1 MPIAGVPYAMTVV
14 FPMLE
19 FSIRIL
25 FPLFHLADL
34 APGPDHNTGFA
45 EVTDLFSLSNIVDL
59 VRRIVLV
66 LPDTLRA
73 RVPALGFVTV
83 ALRAERRYLIVP
95 NLLDIGRHVLVV
107 LIAVTGNDLTFT
119 AAPGADRG
127 MPGLVRGGC
136 FDPFGGSPDAPENVA
151 AVLRSDLLG
160 AGTMIRCDY
169 IHILSQTGF
178 GFFIRTRVLMFSG
191 SSFMAGSFEFF
202 RRHPVGV
209 PGIPCCIL
217 K

>member
-1 MPIAGVPYAMTVV
+1 MTVV

-19 FSIRIL
+19 FSIRIP
-25 FPLFHLADL
+25 FSLFHLADL

-45 EVTDLFSLSNIVDL
+45 EVTDLFPLSNIVDL
-59 VRRIVLV
+59 VRRIILV

-73 RVPALGFVTV
+73 RVPALGFVAV
-83 ALRAERRYLIVP
+83 ALRAERHDLIVP
-95 NLLDIGRHVLVV
+95 DLLDIGRHVLVV
-107 LIAVTGNDLTFT
+107 VSTVTGHDRAFT
-119 AAPGADRG
+119 SAPGADWG
-127 MPGLVRGGC
+127 IAGLVCGRC
-136 FDPFGGSPDAPENVA
+136 FDPFLGSPDAPENVA

-178 GFFIRTRVLMFSG
+178 GFFIRMRVLMFSG
-191 SSFMAGSFEFF
+191 SSFITGILDFF
-202 RRHPVGV
+202 RRHPRGV
-209 PGIPCCIL
+209 PEIPCCIL